1 MVAINDLSD
10 LINRQSGGN
19 SGNPNN
25 LYFHKVPRVAGV
37 AATAPIVGRG
47 ASLWTY
53 DGMPSGG
60 AVPTAG
66 AIPTRSTTGALP
78 FTVPGGGMDL
88 HLIGASITPVTP
100 GAYLLYDRLFHIGGL
115 SGASTADQT
124 VQGSTPSPAL
134 QRAGPGPQAGGAG
147 NIAWY
152 EIYTTIGTTSTT
164 LTMTYTDQD
173 GNTGQTA
180 TINIGGT
187 GFREVTR
194 AQRIPLAAGDTGL
207 RAIEKV
213 KLTASTGT
221 AGDFGI
227 TIAKPL
233 AWIPVG
239 AAGTAGWR
247 DYTTGLPGIPIIN
260 FDACL
265 ALMFIP
271 AAATAPEVW
280 GSIATVEK

>member
-1 MVAINDLSD
+1 MAALTDLSD
-10 LINRQSGGN
+10 LINRQSGGS
-19 SGNPNN
+19 SGTPQN
-25 LYFHKVPRVAGV
+25 LFYHKVPRVAGV
-37 AATAPIVGRG
+37 AATAPIAGRG
-47 ASLWTY
+47 CSLWTY
-53 DGMPSGG
+53 DGMPAGG
-60 AVPTAG
+60 AVPTVA
-66 AIPTRSTTGALP
+66 AIPDRTTTGALP
-78 FTVPGGGMDL
+78 FVAATGGRDL
-88 HLIGASITPVTP
+88 HLIGTSITPLTAGV
-100 GAYLLYDRLFHIGGL
+100 YLLYDRLFHKGGL
-115 SGASTADQT
+115 SGVSTADQT

-134 QRAGPGPQAGGAG
+134 TRNTGGAG

-152 EIYTTIGTTSTT
+152 EIYTAIGTSTTT

-213 KLTASTGT
+213 KLAATTGT

-227 TIAKPL
+227 TIAQPL

-239 AAGTAGWR
+239 VAGTAGWR
-247 DYTTGLPGIPIIN
+247 DYTTGLPGIPVIDP
-260 FDACL
+260 DACL

-271 AAATAPEVW
+271 AVATAPEVW
-280 GSIATVEK
+280 GSLATVEK